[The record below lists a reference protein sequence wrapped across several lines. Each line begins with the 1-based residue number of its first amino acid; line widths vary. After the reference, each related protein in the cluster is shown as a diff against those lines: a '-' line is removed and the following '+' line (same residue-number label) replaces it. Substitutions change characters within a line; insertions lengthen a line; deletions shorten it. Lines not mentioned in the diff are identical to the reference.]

1 MAQSAHD
8 PRVAHF
14 AAMPDPIG
22 YLARLTK
29 SELEKLRVKTYVPAN
44 ASTFLDVGC
53 ADGAITIA
61 LAQIFPEIQFVGV
74 DLDSDFIAK
83 ANEKVRELG
92 LTNVRFVCDWMR
104 NLLKD
109 DVRYD
114 VVQFMSVEHEFFS
127 YGEGISSVLK
137 SLADAHELLNIG
149 GVIIVRDMV
158 LEEYTK
164 QSTLHLDSIRAKIM
178 ARIDPKIAADFIA
191 MYGDLDSIY
200 QVNHLLLKYMYTT
213 NWERELAENYVAVV
227 VEQYK
232 AAFNLLGMVVQDVYS
247 YTLAFLVAKWKED
260 FDLSDEE
267 IRLMRSTTFLTARK
281 VLQPPRRLSRPK
293 QD

>member
-1 MAQSAHD
+1 MTQTVHD

-14 AAMPDPIG
+14 AAMPDPLG
-22 YLARLTK
+22 YLARMTK
-29 SELEKLRVKTYVPAN
+29 SELEKLRVRTYVPSN
-44 ASTFLDVGC
+44 ASTYLDVGC

-61 LAQIFPEIQFVGV
+61 LAQIFPNIQFVGI

-92 LTNVRFVCDWMR
+92 LTNVRFVCDWLR

-137 SLADAHELLNIG
+137 SLADAHELLNVG
-149 GVIIVRDMV
+149 GVIVIRDMV

-178 ARIDPKIAADFIA
+178 ARIDPKMAADFIA
-191 MYGDLDSIY
+191 MYGELSSIY

-227 VEQYK
+227 VEEYK
-232 AAFNLLGMVVQDVYS
+232 AAFKLLGMVVQDVHS
-247 YTLAFLVAKWKED
+247 YTLAFLAAKWKED
-260 FDLSDEE
+260 FGLTDDE
-267 IRLMRSTTFLTARK
+267 IALMRSTTFLTARK
-281 VLQPPRRLSRPK
+281 VLQPQRRLNRPK